1 MPLLCAGLMKLA
13 CIPLEIGNFEA
24 MMNLLPPYM
33 QDCRAHAVLSW
44 KCLLEIQWPQHFVI
58 GCPNG
63 MEEDVEDVAS
73 GGYDDELD
81 LHMVEAVTAILNLSN
96 GK

>member
-1 MPLLCAGLMKLA
+1 
-13 CIPLEIGNFEA
+13 
-24 MMNLLPPYM
+24 
-33 QDCRAHAVLSW
+33 
-44 KCLLEIQWPQHFVI
+44 
-58 GCPNG
+58 

-73 GGYDDELD
+73 GGYDDELA

>member
-1 MPLLCAGLMKLA
+1 M
-13 CIPLEIGNFEA
+13 
-24 MMNLLPPYM
+24 
-33 QDCRAHAVLSW
+33 
-44 KCLLEIQWPQHFVI
+44 EIQWPQHFVI

-63 MEEDVEDVAS
+63 MGEDVEDVAS
-73 GGYDDELD
+73 GGYDDELA